1 MSNVMRCVLTDDTRL
16 ARPNAS
22 GSQSS
27 PADSALHMPV
37 SLSPCAMGYFRTPR
51 LLCTSSP
58 TLLSFSVSTMM
69 PGVLGLSMIEGSSTR
84 GASSPANSVLHVPL
98 SDDERDH
105 FLFRHCWQC
114 EQDGKQ
120 GFRQK
125 WLLKVSSRRGLWLR
139 RRRLMSSIPLLFR
152 SCSMKTSLANDFAV
166 VRLETKEGPF
176 HYRNISGGEFI
187 FYYSFKLIPKNSPPG
202 KITVIAVLN

>member
-1 MSNVMRCVLTDDTRL
+1 MHIQGFTKTLKITVGCPPCTYPSIHVETQHISKHSHKNLQTCWTPWY
-16 ARPNAS
+16 ARS
-22 GSQSS
+22 II
-27 PADSALHMPV
+27 
-37 SLSPCAMGYFRTPR
+37 
-51 LLCTSSP
+51 TSK
-58 TLLSFSVSTMM
+58 FSVACAAA
-69 PGVLGLSMIEGSSTR
+69 V
-84 GASSPANSVLHVPL
+84 V
-98 SDDERDH
+98 DDERDH

-176 HYRNISGGEFI
+176 HYRNISGEEFI
-187 FYYSFKLIPKNSPPG
+187 FYYSFKLIPKTAAGENYSHYSFILIP
-202 KITVIAVLN
+202 KQ